1 MMNGEIKENLK
12 AKAVAG
18 YKQANDY
25 SFGVLEII
33 INAIH
38 RFTEVGATQ
47 SAAAIAYY
55 ALFSIFPLLLF
66 LLAIASSILKS
77 PDVQEQIMEY
87 VQEFLPGF
95 EELVQSN
102 IEQALSLRGA
112 VGVVGMIGLLWA
124 AMAVFSAVAYNISLA
139 WRNARSRN
147 FLELRFMAIVIVGGL
162 VILMVLASLF
172 TTINNILSTLKVP
185 LFGSVSIHD
194 SVLWQMGSRYV
205 PLFLVFISFLFLYWW
220 APGTKAKWREAA
232 WGAIIATIGF
242 ELAKKGFGW
251 YLTSGFARQA
261 LVYGSLGTVIALML
275 WIYVSALVILFGAHI
290 SAAIGHRREA
300 RERAEAGVQASRR
313 VAPEKG

>member
-1 MMNGEIKENLK
+1 MMNGEIKDNLK

-18 YKQANDY
+18 YKQANGY
-25 SFGVLEII
+25 SFGVLEILV
-33 INAIH
+33 NAVH

-66 LLAIASSILKS
+66 LLAIASSVLKS
-77 PDVQEQIMEY
+77 PEVQEQIMTY

-95 EELVQSN
+95 EELVQNN
-102 IEQALSLRGA
+102 IEQALSLRGT
-112 VGVVGMIGLLWA
+112 VGVLGMIGLLWA
-124 AMAVFSAVAYNISLA
+124 AMSVFSALAYNISLA

-162 VILMVLASLF
+162 VVLMVLASLF
-172 TTINNILSTLKVP
+172 TTVNDILSQLKVP
-185 LFGSVSIHD
+185 VFGSVSIHD
-194 SVLWQMGSRYV
+194 SILWQVGSRYV
-205 PLFLVFISFLFLYWW
+205 PLFLVFMSFLFLYWW
-220 APGTKAKWREAA
+220 APGTKVKWREAA
-232 WGAIIATIGF
+232 WGAIVATIGF
-242 ELAKKGFGW
+242 ELAKKGFSW
-251 YLTSGFARQA
+251 YLTSGFAMQT

-300 RERAEAGVQASRR
+300 NQQKKQGHKPLFE
-313 VAPEKG
+313 